1 MNISK
6 KDTIHTIA
14 YFLDYG
20 KYFGG
25 AANTLLQQAVLMKKA
40 GCATTIFL
48 SDYYGRDMEPKYEK
62 ICTQYGIKILYETFQ
77 ISSQP
82 EDIDIICLDEN
93 YDTVKEKIVIS
104 NLSKKSLI
112 EIETKI
118 TQFMMEEKKK
128 YGTRTEEN

>member
-82 EDIDIICLDEN
+82 EDIDIIC
-93 YDTVKEKIVIS
+93 
-104 NLSKKSLI
+104 
-112 EIETKI
+112 
-118 TQFMMEEKKK
+118 
-128 YGTRTEEN
+128 